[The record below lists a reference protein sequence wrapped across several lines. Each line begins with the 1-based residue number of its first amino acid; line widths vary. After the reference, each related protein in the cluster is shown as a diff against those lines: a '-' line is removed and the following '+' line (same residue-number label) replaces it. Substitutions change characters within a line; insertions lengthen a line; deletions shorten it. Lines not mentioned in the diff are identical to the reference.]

1 MGLIE
6 KPQLNLARRAYGAR
20 IVIGVI
26 FSVFLIRLWYLQVLK
41 GEYYREQSENNRLQT
56 VYVPP
61 PRGVILDRNGVIL
74 ARNRPSFN
82 VELVPEDAKKINDT
96 ILQLAHYLKL
106 EPEPLLEKVKT
117 MPRRRRYEPR
127 VLLKDVSR
135 DDVGVVI
142 AHQPELPGVIVGA
155 APARDYPYGTSGSHV
170 LGYVREITK
179 EQLEKPEYSS
189 YRINDIVGQ
198 FGIES
203 KWERYLQGK
212 RGIRRVIVNAV
223 GTKIGEAS
231 SEAEIPGH
239 TLTLSIDHKVQM
251 AADKALEGKKGA
263 VIALDAKTGEVLALA
278 SAPTFDPNVF
288 VGEVSASTWKELTT
302 GSSRAMSNRVVQGA
316 YPPGSVFKVWMGY
329 AGLAEG
335 VIGVN
340 DGPSCLGG
348 YFFAGRTYHCH
359 KRSGHGRTD
368 IYSAIVQSCDVF
380 FYVLGQ
386 RLGVDRMH
394 QYATMFGLGSPTG
407 LELVQEAEGL
417 IPSTAWKAEHFSNP
431 GDKKWYP
438 GENLSVVIGQGA
450 TTVTPIQM
458 ARAMMALVNGGK
470 LFKPTLVKKIESV
483 DKTFIDENFKPELPT
498 TIDLDPKFAETIK
511 KAMVGV
517 VNDPHG
523 TARRAKLPE
532 ELGITVG
539 GKTGTAQVVSLDF
552 HKENSNFGHHAWFT
566 GYAPAEDPKIVVTA
580 LLEHAGGGGLN
591 SAPVVEKVMEA
602 YFGYIPPEDKPK
614 TSTATPLVQP
624 AEELP
629 EPPTQEEGHA
639 VD

>member
-6 KPQLNLARRAYGAR
+6 KPQLNLVKRTYGAK
-20 IVIGVI
+20 IVIGAI
-26 FSVFLIRLWYLQVLK
+26 FAIFLIRLWYLQILK

-56 VYVPP
+56 VYLAP
-61 PRGVILDRNGVIL
+61 PRGVILDRNGVVL

-82 VELVPEDAKKINDT
+82 VELIPEDAKKINET
-96 ILQLAHYLKL
+96 IIHLAEYLKL
-106 EPEPLLEKVKT
+106 DPEPLLEKVKT

-155 APARDYPYGTSGSHV
+155 APARDYPFGTSGAHI

-189 YRINDIVGQ
+189 YRMNDVVGQ
-198 FGIES
+198 FGIEAR
-203 KWERYLQGK
+203 WERYLQGK

-239 TLTLSIDHKVQM
+239 TLTLSIDHKVQL
-251 AADKALEGKKGA
+251 AADKALEGKRGA
-263 VIALDAKTGEVLALA
+263 VVALDAKTGEVLALA
-278 SAPTFDPNVF
+278 SAPSFNPNLF
-288 VGEVSASTWKELTT
+288 VGEVSASQWKELTT
-302 GSSRAMSNRVVQGA
+302 GTARPMSNRAVQGT
-316 YPPGSVFKVWMGY
+316 YHPGSVFKVFMGY

-335 VIGVN
+335 VVGMH
-340 DGPSCLGG
+340 DGPSCVGG
-348 YFFAGRTYHCH
+348 YHFAGRTYHCH
-359 KRSGHGRTD
+359 KRAGHGKTD

-394 QYATMFGLGSPTG
+394 QYSTMFGLGSPTG
-407 LELVQEAEGL
+407 LELVQEEAGL
-417 IPSTAWKAEHFSNP
+417 IPSTAWKASRFTNP

-450 TTVTPIQM
+450 TTVTPMQLN
-458 ARAMMALVNGGK
+458 RAVMALVNGGK
-470 LFKPTLVKKIESV
+470 LFKPTLVRKIESV
-483 DKTFIDENFKPELPT
+483 DKTFVDENFHPELPT
-498 TIDLDPKFAETIK
+498 TLELDPKFSEAIK

-523 TARRAKLPE
+523 TGRRAKLPE
-532 ELGITVG
+532 ELKITVG

-552 HKENSNFGHHAWFT
+552 HKENTQFGHHAWFS
-566 GYAPAEDPKIVVTA
+566 GYAPAEDPQIVVTA
-580 LLEHAGGGGLN
+580 LIEHGGGGGLN
-591 SAPVVEKVMEA
+591 AAPVVEKVMEA
-602 YFGYIPPEDKPK
+602 YFGYVPPVDPPK
-614 TSTATPLVQP
+614 TKPTVSTNQP
-624 AEELP
+624 ADEIPALP
-629 EPPTQEEGHA
+629 TLEEGHA